1 MKRVITVLVGLI
13 MIAGAFGHVFSPETY
28 VAMIPAFIPSAP
40 ANILAAIIEFIIG
53 LALLHPT
60 YSKYGGLGF
69 AALMIAFIPI
79 HVFDLFRDHPVVG
92 SKAIAIGRLAIQFV
106 LIYTGW
112 WIYKLPQ
119 AKQEMMQ

>member
-79 HVFDLFRDHPVVG
+79 HVFDLFRDHPRSRKQG
-92 SKAIAIGRLAIQFV
+92 
-106 LIYTGW
+106 YCNWPTGYPICVDLYW
-112 WIYKLPQ
+112 LVDL
-119 AKQEMMQ
+119 